1 MGFGEEKRT
10 NNSSRHSGTV
20 EWPDGDGDGDGDRLG
35 LGLELEFRLD
45 TRTAV
50 C

>member
-1 MGFGEEKRT
+1 MGFGEEEEKRT

-20 EWPDGDGDGDGDRLG
+20 EWPDGDGDGDR